1 LLSKLRNEVTT
12 AVADKKVKVL
22 IAKLGLDGHEVGP
35 IKISRWLTEAGMEV
49 VYLGRYQTPEGVV
62 NSAIQE
68 NVDII
73 GLSFSSG
80 EHLHYSSLVADKMRE
95 KKLGDV
101 LLLVG
106 GTIARSDVPK
116 LKAIGVDEVFLPLTK
131 KDEIISYITQK
142 VGQEGKAPRKNTDLP
157 FQP

>member
-1 LLSKLRNEVTT
+1 MAT
-12 AVADKKVKVL
+12 AMADKKVKVL

-49 VYLGRYQTPEGVV
+49 IYLGRYQTPEGVV

-68 NVDII
+68 NVDVI

-101 LLLVG
+101 LFLVG
-106 GTIARSDVPK
+106 GTIARSDIPK
-116 LKAIGVDEVFLPLTK
+116 LKAMRVDEVFLPLTK
-131 KDEIISYITQK
+131 KDELVNYITQK
-142 VGQEGKAPRKNTDLP
+142 VGQKGKAPKKKH
-157 FQP
+157 

>member
-95 KKLGDV
+95 KRLGGI

-116 LKAIGVDEVFLPLTK
+116 LKAMGVDEVFLPLTK
-131 KDEIISYITQK
+131 KDELIGYVTQK
-142 VGQEGKAPRKNTDLP
+142 VGQEGKTPKGKH
-157 FQP
+157 

>member
-1 LLSKLRNEVTT
+1 LLSRLRKELTT
-12 AVADKKVKVL
+12 AMADKRVKVL

-35 IKISRWLTEAGMEV
+35 IKISRWLTDAGMEV

-68 NVDII
+68 NVDVI

-101 LLLVG
+101 LFLVG
-106 GTIARSDVPK
+106 GAIARSDIPK
-116 LKAIGVDEVFLPLTK
+116 LKAMGVDEVFLPLTK
-131 KDEIISYITQK
+131 KDELISYITQK
-142 VGQEGKAPRKNTDLP
+142 VGQKGKAPKKKH
-157 FQP
+157 

>member
-1 LLSKLRNEVTT
+1 M
-12 AVADKKVKVL
+12 AGKKVKVL

-35 IKISRWLTEAGMEV
+35 IKISRWLTDAGMEV

-68 NVDII
+68 NVDVI

-80 EHLHYSSLVADKMRE
+80 EHLHYTSLVADKMKE
-95 KKLGDV
+95 KELEDV

-106 GTIARSDVPK
+106 GAIPKSDIPK
-116 LKAIGVDEVFLPLTK
+116 LKAVGVDEVFLPLTK
-131 KDEIISYITQK
+131 KDELVNYVTQK
-142 VGQEGKAPRKNTDLP
+142 VGQKEKAPKKKH
-157 FQP
+157 